1 MGIPIPAALAALAC
15 VALASGCAG
24 RPPTVKIPAMDPTPP
39 LTALDV
45 VGNGKR
51 LILFSGDGPKTIEIG
66 PGDSVVLIALG
77 EDRDGGVKDISLV
90 GNAVAHCGDSARPV
104 PLDRKA
110 APSHKSGSFARRSVL
125 PARPGWRV
133 PGSKSTRYVLKAD
146 DFRKLCGPLELKG
159 VTGAAGVRAVNYHGK
174 SAMSPTLEFRIA
186 APGPRTSQAQ
196 ASQASQN
203 NVPVFGPLPL
213 SETPDT
219 PRI

>member
-1 MGIPIPAALAALAC
+1 MGTPIPTVLAAMAC
-15 VALASGCAG
+15 AAFAAGCAG
-24 RPPTVKIPAMDPTPP
+24 RSPTVKIPASDPTPP

-45 VGNGKR
+45 VGHEGR
-51 LILFSGDGPKTIEIG
+51 LMLFSGDGPKTVDIG

-77 EDRDGGVKDISLV
+77 EDRDGGVKDLSLV
-90 GNAVAHCGDSARPV
+90 GNAIAHCGDSARGV
-104 PLDRKA
+104 PLERKST
-110 APSHKSGSFARRSVL
+110 PSLKSGSFARRSVL

-174 SAMSPTLEFRIA
+174 SSMSPTLEFRIA
-186 APGPRTSQAQ
+186 APTQRTSQAQ
-196 ASQASQN
+196 ASQASQAK
-203 NVPVFGPLPL
+203 PQVFGPIPL
-213 SETPDT
+213 SEMPDT